1 MSIKNILLLAIA
13 FIFIQINAQEYR
25 LVWEENFNSSN
36 LNELQHWTI
45 EVDGNGGGNQELQYY
60 RRENI
65 AIEAID
71 NNNNALVIS
80 AKREN
85 FAGRPATSG
94 RLVTRNKVAIKYGK
108 IEARIKLP
116 STANGLWP
124 AFWMMGE
131 DFTTVG
137 WPRCG
142 EIDILEMGNVNGIN
156 RGTQDRYF
164 NGACHWGES
173 HVYFAQDFTASYSL
187 QNDYHLY
194 TLIWDEQAIKMYLDL
209 DKFPNNPP
217 YFQMNIS
224 GPRTVGQAA
233 YYFHKPFHVLL
244 NLAVGGTFTGI
255 TGFSNI
261 DKVTALKAD
270 GTPAKMYVDYLRFYQ
285 KGVAGE
291 EFYGP
296 SMIVDTEKP
305 TAFSATKGAVTSNSV
320 DFVLQATDNSGFVN
334 YEISFNNTK
343 SNLRVASGVST
354 THTVGGLSP
363 NTNYTFSIRAF
374 DGNGNEADN
383 NPIVIS
389 AQTLP
394 APPIAIIDFETVG
407 NNWTWTMFS
416 NGNNDPSLYSTTSN
430 PNKSG
435 INSSNNVAKLTVN
448 SNAARWAGMW
458 SDNMQAITLSADNCI
473 VKVHV
478 YKNVVSNF
486 GIKLEGAGGVEI
498 EKLTPNTKTNEWE
511 ELRFDFSDHIGS
523 RVTRLVVL
531 PDFPA
536 VRTAGSINH
545 WDNISFNS
553 LNPNATETIIA
564 NKVEIAPNPF
574 IENIKIKSE
583 SEILS
588 INIYNIAGQKVF
600 SENIGNTNAHIA
612 LSQIKSGS
620 YLLEITHK
628 NGSKASHKIIK
639 L

>member
-1 MSIKNILLLAIA
+1 MSIRNLLLLAIS
-13 FIFIQINAQEYR
+13 FFFIQINAQDYR
-25 LVWEENFNSSN
+25 LVWEENFNSSI

-65 AIEAID
+65 AIEPIAD
-71 NNNNALVIS
+71 GNNALVIS

-85 FAGRPATSG
+85 FGGRVATSG

-131 DFTTVG
+131 DFSTVG

-156 RGTQDRYF
+156 RGTQDKYF

-173 HVYFAQDFTASYSL
+173 HAYFAQDFTSSYSL

-209 DKFPNNPP
+209 DKYPNNAPF
-217 YFQMNIS
+217 FQMNIG
-224 GPRTVGQAA
+224 GPRNIGQAA
-233 YYFHKPFHVLL
+233 YYFHKPFHILL

-255 TGFSNI
+255 TGNSNI
-261 DKVTALKAD
+261 NRVTALQAD

-296 SMIVDTEKP
+296 AMIDDTEKP
-305 TAFSATKGAVTSNSV
+305 AAFSATKGAVTSNSV
-320 DFVLQATDNSGFVN
+320 DFILQANDNSGFVN

-354 THTVGGLSP
+354 THTVSGLTP

-383 NPIVIS
+383 NPIAIT
-389 AQTLP
+389 ALTLP
-394 APPIAIIDFETVG
+394 APPIAIIDYETIG

-416 NGNNDPSLYSTTSN
+416 NGNNAPNLYSTASN

-435 INSSNNVAKLTVN
+435 INASNNVAKLTVN
-448 SNAARWAGMW
+448 SNADRWAGMW
-458 SDNMQAITLSADNCI
+458 SDNIQAITLSADNCI
-473 VKVHV
+473 VKVQV
-478 YKNVVSNF
+478 YKNVLSNF
-486 GIKLEGAGGVEI
+486 GIKLEGANNLEL
-498 EKLTPNTKTNEWE
+498 EKLITNTKTNEWE
-511 ELRFDFSDHIGS
+511 ELRFDFSQHIGS
-523 RVTRLVVL
+523 TVTRLVVL

-545 WDNISFNS
+545 WDNISFGS
-553 LNPNATETIIA
+553 LNPNATENIIA
-564 NKVEIAPNPF
+564 NKIDIAPNPF
-574 IENIKIKSE
+574 TENIRIQSQF
-583 SEILS
+583 EILEGR
-588 INIYNIAGQKVF
+588 IYNIAGQMVHAV
-600 SENIGNTNAHIA
+600 NIGNTQSYIQ
-612 LSQIKSGS
+612 LSHLKSGS
-620 YLLEITHK
+620 YMLELIHT
-628 NGSKASHKIIK
+628 NGSKTSRKIIK